1 MRVNTVI
8 KWLHRFTTILLI
20 IIVGG
25 YLSYEYLMNSRND
38 DRLILKKDI
47 SENVTLYVTQYEGDG
62 ATVSDVCRYYLDDN
76 KQTIE
81 QIRERVPF
89 LTTDNCHTEISGYG
103 NTVNVKLTGRIY
115 SFSNL
120 TMFYAQEELI
130 IPVININATG
140 VR

>member
-47 SENVTLYVTQYEGDG
+47 SENVTLYVTQY
-62 ATVSDVCRYYLDDN
+62 
-76 KQTIE
+76 
-81 QIRERVPF
+81 
-89 LTTDNCHTEISGYG
+89 
-103 NTVNVKLTGRIY
+103 
-115 SFSNL
+115 
-120 TMFYAQEELI
+120 
-130 IPVININATG
+130 
-140 VR
+140 

>member
-47 SENVTLYVTQYEGDG
+47 SKNVTLYVTQYEGGG

-76 KQTIE
+76 TQTIE
-81 QIRERVPF
+81 QIRESVPF
-89 LTTDNCHTEISGYG
+89 LTSDNCRAEISGYG

-120 TMFYAQEELI
+120 TMFYAQGELI

>member
-1 MRVNTVI
+1 MGVNTII

-38 DRLILKKDI
+38 ERLTLKKDI
-47 SENVTLYVTQYEGDG
+47 SENVTLYVTQYGGG
-62 ATVSDVCRYYLDDN
+62 ATVPDVYRYYLDKKN
-76 KQTIE
+76 QTIE
-81 QIRERVPF
+81 QLRESEPF
-89 LTTDNCHTEISGYG
+89 LVSDNGSAIISGYG
-103 NTVNVKLTGRIY
+103 NTINVKLSGRIY

-120 TMFYAQEELI
+120 TMFYAQENLV
-130 IPVININATG
+130 IPVINLTATG